1 MRRVVLLVFFL
12 LATIPV
18 HMALAGPGGDV
29 PPEARRALHEART
42 LLDGG
47 RPADA
52 ARVLEAYLAATAEVP
67 PVGIHQVLGV
77 ALGEA
82 GQPGRAL
89 AACRAGLD
97 HFPDDSLLTRNAA
110 VLLHEAGDNA
120 GAAPLFERAYALDRT
135 ASASS
140 ASAQSDPARPDP
152 ELLAHAATCWL
163 LAGRHAEA
171 ARAAQALL
179 DVAGPRSGSV
189 RAEWL
194 RLAVHA
200 FLGAKQLD
208 RAETVVLKLL
218 RAEPGE
224 AQWWELLAR
233 VNLDRERW
241 ARAAA
246 ALEAAYALKTPEP
259 RELEQLAGL
268 YRYAGAPLLAAAALE
283 RIPQGADPER
293 LAALYASA
301 ARTQRAVRALDAGKP
316 NPESLLARGRVLLRA
331 RELPGAGE
339 ALDECLRAAPANAEA
354 RLLRGL
360 CAWEARDWPRARE
373 EFSLAARSKAQAS
386 RAASALRALDDLAQ
400 ARLDAEAP

>member
-12 LATIPV
+12 LAIPV
-18 HMALAGPGGDV
+18 HAALAGPGGDV

-47 RPADA
+47 RPAEA
-52 ARVLEAYLAATAEVP
+52 ARVLEVYLAATAETP

-89 AACRAGLD
+89 AACQAGLD
-97 HFPDDSLLTRNAA
+97 RFPDDTLLTQNAA
-110 VLLHEAGDNA
+110 VLLHKAGDNA
-120 GAAPLFERAYALDRT
+120 GAAPLFERAYALERA
-135 ASASS
+135 ASA
-140 ASAQSDPARPDP
+140 ASDTKKSDPARPDP

-179 DVAGPRSGSV
+179 DVAGPTSGSV
-189 RAEWL
+189 RTEWL

-218 RAEPGE
+218 RVEPGE

-283 RIPQGADPER
+283 RIQGVDPER

-316 NPESLLARGRVLLRA
+316 NPESLLAQGRVLLRA

-373 EFSLAARSKAQAS
+373 EFSLAARSKALAS
-386 RAASALRALDDLAQ
+386 RAASALRALDDLAR
-400 ARLDAEAP
+400 ARMDAEAP